1 MKVMIVFGTRPEL
14 IKFVPVIYA
23 LRDSTELSV
32 VHTMQHEE
40 LTDDILDFFKIKP
53 DYQAPELLNISMA
66 KSTMNRFGGDLPDI
80 MREVKPHLVLVQGDT
95 LTAFIGAMVAFELKI
110 PVLHLEAGLRT
121 GNRFSPYPEEILR
134 MLITQIAEF
143 HFAPTP
149 VAAKELLSKGIPRDR
164 VYVTGNTVIDAAILT
179 SKMLTEETN
188 QLAMSKVRNGNSCS
202 KDPKDLVLITA
213 HRNENIGL
221 PLKNICQSV
230 KQLCLDYPDIHFI
243 WLLHKNPKVRKIVLE
258 ELASVSSNM
267 CLIEAVSY
275 PLMIWLMKW
284 SKCILTDSGGIQEEA
299 TALHVPLIILREHTE
314 RPETLNV
321 LNAKLVGSNPE
332 LIVSAF
338 NSLMNSGMQA
348 INQPSPFGDG
358 KTSVRLKQFLEHP
371 ETQKYLMNYPDSAD
385 FIFSRSEEWMKVD
398 I

>member
-14 IKFVPVIYA
+14 IKFIPVIYT
-23 LRDSTELSV
+23 LRDSVELSV
-32 VHTMQHEE
+32 VHTLQHEE

-53 DYQAPELLNISMA
+53 DFEAPDLLHISTA
-66 KSTMNRFGGDLPDI
+66 KSNQNRFGGDLPNI
-80 MREVKPHLVLVQGDT
+80 MREVKPRLVIVQGDT
-95 LTAFIGAMVAFELKI
+95 LTAFIGALVAFELKI

-149 VAAKELLSKGIPRDR
+149 VAAKELTDKGIPRDR

-179 SKMLTEETN
+179 SNMLTDETN
-188 QLAMSKVRNGNSCS
+188 ALAMSKVAQGNC
-202 KDPKDLVLITA
+202 KNNIKDLVLITA
-213 HRNENIGL
+213 HRNENIGA
-221 PLKNICQSV
+221 PLKQICQSV
-230 KQLCLDYPDIHFI
+230 KKLCDDYPDIHFI
-243 WLLHKNPKVRKIVLE
+243 WLLHRNPKVRKIVLDE
-258 ELASVSSNM
+258 FASASPNM

-284 SKCILTDSGGIQEEA
+284 SICILTDSGGIQEEA

-321 LNAKLVGSNPE
+321 LNAKLVGSNPD
-332 LIVSAF
+332 LIISAF
-338 NSLMNSGMQA
+338 HSLINKGMQSV
-348 INQPSPFGDG
+348 NQPSPFGDG
-358 KTSVRLKQFLEHP
+358 KTSLRLKKFLEHP
-371 ETQKYLMNYPDSAD
+371 DTKRFLINYPASAE
-385 FIFSRSEEWMKVD
+385 FIFSKSNEWMKVD